1 MDIVIYMKINI
12 FKHTFLLFWAKC
24 LHWKNK
30 TKKTLMWKIKPP
42 TMYDQVK
49 IQA

>member
-24 LHWKNK
+24 LHLKNK
-30 TKKTLMWKIKPP
+30 NKKNVKDHTPCMIKLG
-42 TMYDQVK
+42 
-49 IQA
+49 